1 MKALDAIVV
10 GEIYLDH
17 VMSGFE
23 RWPAPGEEI
32 VTDEY
37 TRELGGGAA
46 TTACGLAKLGK
57 SVGLIGVIGQ
67 EDADWVKRR
76 LSDFG
81 VTCDGLRKLSG
92 RTGVTLSVSTRE
104 DRSFFTHTGVNRQ
117 LPMELLASGML
128 RALTRARHV
137 HFAMPLTRVVAD
149 SILPAIAAAGCT
161 TSLDV
166 GYQPA
171 WLTDQNNHATCQAID
186 YLLPNEQE
194 AALLSGGNTPEHY
207 FGFTRQLRL
216 RSAILKL
223 GARGAMGESSGP
235 VIAVNPPKVVAV
247 DSTGSGDA
255 FDAGFLDARLDGA
268 GIEESL
274 RRGCICGALSTRK
287 PGALSGL
294 PSREELKTT
303 REQTYGS

>member
-1 MKALDAIVV
+1 MKTLDAVVV
-10 GEIYLDH
+10 GEVYIDH

-23 RWPAPGEEI
+23 RWPAPGEEV
-32 VTDEY
+32 VTDRY

-46 TTACGLAKLGK
+46 TTACGLARLGK

-81 VTCDGLRKLSG
+81 VTCEGLRKLTG

-104 DRSFFTHTGVNRQ
+104 DRSFFTHPGVNRQ
-117 LPMELLASGML
+117 LPAELPAPGML
-128 RALTRARHV
+128 AALTRARHV
-137 HFAMPLTRVVAD
+137 HFAMPLTRAVAE
-149 SILPAIAAAGCT
+149 SILPAIAATGCT

-171 WLTDQNNHATCQAID
+171 WLADERNHSTCQAID

-194 AALLSGGNTPEHY
+194 AALLSGGSTPEAY
-207 FGFTRQLRL
+207 FGFARKLQLR
-216 RSAILKL
+216 SSVLKL
-223 GARGAMGESSGP
+223 GARGAMGWSDGGL
-235 VIAVNPPKVVAV
+235 VAVSPPKVVAV

-268 GIEESL
+268 GMEESL

-287 PGALSGL
+287 AGALSGL
-294 PSREELKTT
+294 PSREELWTT
-303 REQTYGS
+303 HGQTYGS

>member
-23 RWPAPGEEI
+23 RWPAPGEEV

-46 TTACGLAKLGK
+46 TTACGLARLGK

-81 VTCDGLRKLSG
+81 VTCEGLRKLPG

-117 LPMELLASGML
+117 LPAELLAPGML
-128 RALTRARHV
+128 AALARARHV
-137 HFAMPLTRVVAD
+137 HFAMPLARAVAD

-171 WLTDQNNHATCQAID
+171 WLADKNNHPTCQAID

-194 AALLSGGNTPEHY
+194 AALLSGGDTPGHY
-207 FGFTRQLRL
+207 FGFAHQLLL
-216 RSAILKL
+216 RTAILKL
-223 GARGAMGESSGP
+223 GARGAMGESNGGL
-235 VIAVNPPKVVAV
+235 IAVSPPKVTAL

-287 PGALSGL
+287 AGALSGL
-294 PSREELKTT
+294 PSREELRTT

>member
-1 MKALDAIVV
+1 MKTLDAIVV
-10 GEIYLDH
+10 GEVYIDH

-23 RWPAPGEEI
+23 RWPAPGEEV
-32 VTDEY
+32 VTDQY

-81 VTCDGLRKLSG
+81 VTCEGLRKLPG

-117 LPMELLASGML
+117 LPAELLAPGML
-128 RALTRARHV
+128 AALTRARHV
-137 HFAMPLTRVVAD
+137 HFAMPLTRTVAE
-149 SILPAIAAAGCT
+149 SILPAIAASGCT
-161 TSLDV
+161 SSLDV

-171 WLTDQNNHATCQAID
+171 WLTDESNHTTCRAID

-194 AALLSGGNTPEHY
+194 AALLSGGNTPEAY
-207 FGFTRQLRL
+207 FGFARKLQLRP
-216 RSAILKL
+216 AVLKL
-223 GARGAMGESSGP
+223 GARGAMGESNGGL
-235 VIAVNPPKVVAV
+235 IAVSPPKVLAV
-247 DSTGSGDA
+247 DSTGSADA

-268 GIEESL
+268 GTEESL

-287 PGALSGL
+287 AGALSGL
-294 PSREELKTT
+294 PSREELWTT
-303 REQTYGS
+303 HGQTYGS

>member
-23 RWPAPGEEI
+23 RWPAPGEEV

-81 VTCDGLRKLSG
+81 VTCEGLRKLPG

-149 SILPAIAAAGCT
+149 SILPAITAAGCT

-171 WLTDQNNHATCQAID
+171 WLADENNHATCRAID

-194 AALLSGGNTPEHY
+194 AALLSGAASPEHY
-207 FGFTRQLRL
+207 FGFGRKLPLRN
-216 RSAILKL
+216 AVVKL
-223 GARGAMGESSGP
+223 GARGAMAESNGTLL
-235 VIAVNPPKVVAV
+235 AVSPPKVMAV

-268 GIEESL
+268 GTEESL
-274 RRGCICGALSTRK
+274 RRGCVCGALSTRK
-287 PGALSGL
+287 AGALNGL
-294 PSREELKTT
+294 PSREELRTT
-303 REQTYGS
+303 RDQTYGS